1 MVNVHLVGLG
11 ILVGLDVWQCICSLL
26 LGLDK
31 KSSEYDRIKGMGL
44 GIMISG
50 EEHYTLRDSGRRV
63 CICMG

>member
-31 KSSEYDRIKGMGL
+31 KVVNMTELKGWGW
-44 GIMISG
+44 
-50 EEHYTLRDSGRRV
+50 E
-63 CICMG
+63 